1 VTYFAG
7 LGRPAIGDSD
17 EAFYAEAGREM
28 LASGDWLTP
37 HYNYDVRFQ
46 KPILL
51 YWLIAA
57 SYAALGVTEA
67 AARTFPALSG
77 LALSLLTAAIARRWY
92 DELTARDS
100 GLIAA
105 TAFGYF
111 SIGRLALPDLPLAL
125 TTTLSIWA
133 VLRASLEDERTPG
146 RWWLIAGAACGA
158 GVLIKGP
165 VAIVL
170 LLLVSVPILWLERG
184 RARVPARGL
193 VGASGVAAL
202 IAAPWYLAMI
212 AVHGTPYVSS
222 FFVADNLERFATTRF
237 NAMRPPWFYLPILAG
252 GLLPWTPVA
261 VCCVA
266 PAATWL
272 REKTTRTTESWRL
285 LIWLLLPLAFFTLS
299 IGKQPRYIL
308 PVLPPLAIL
317 LARGFVRASDDRM
330 AGRILRV
337 AALMV
342 ALFLAVLGLLLY
354 RARPVVVT
362 VEPWLVLASA
372 GVILASGVG
381 LAVAALRVRL
391 TAVPLAVGIAGAITL
406 GGLQYGL
413 APAGRD
419 PVQLMGD
426 LVLTERQ
433 PAVPVATYHAFV
445 RNLVFYAGIGHIDLS
460 TEAQLRAFI
469 ARPEPV
475 LCVIPAR
482 ELERVGRTQPLN
494 VRTLGEVEYLDASP
508 VKLRALFASN
518 PARSLQRVLLVT
530 NVRGDTTSAT
540 R

>member
-1 VTYFAG
+1 MSALQAG
-7 LGRPAIGDSD
+7 GGSSPA
-17 EAFYAEAGREM
+17 R
-28 LASGDWLTP
+28 
-37 HYNYDVRFQ
+37 H
-46 KPILL
+46 
-51 YWLIAA
+51 
-57 SYAALGVTEA
+57 AAL
-67 AARTFPALSG
+67 
-77 LALSLLTAAIARRWY
+77 
-92 DELTARDS
+92 
-100 GLIAA
+100 
-105 TAFGYF
+105 
-111 SIGRLALPDLPLAL
+111 
-125 TTTLSIWA
+125 
-133 VLRASLEDERTPG
+133 
-146 RWWLIAGAACGA
+146 

-165 VAIVL
+165 VAVVL

-184 RARVPARGL
+184 RARVPARW
-193 VGASGVAAL
+193 VAGASGVAAL
-202 IAAPWYLAMI
+202 IAAPWYVAMI

-272 REKTTRTTESWRL
+272 REKTTRTDGVVAAAHLAAAAAGVLYRCRLASSRDTSCPSFPLWRFCWRVDSSGHQTTGWRAGSCESLPSWSRCSWRCSVCCS
-285 LIWLLLPLAFFTLS
+285 IARAPLS
-299 IGKQPRYIL
+299 SRSS
-308 PVLPPLAIL
+308 
-317 LARGFVRASDDRM
+317 RGWCWRARASSSP
-330 AGRILRV
+330 
-337 AALMV
+337 
-342 ALFLAVLGLLLY
+342 
-354 RARPVVVT
+354 PVS
-362 VEPWLVLASA
+362 ASP
-372 GVILASGVG
+372 SRR
-381 LAVAALRVRL
+381 LRVRL

-419 PVQLMGD
+419 PVQLMAD

-530 NVRGDTTSAT
+530 NVRGDDDGRYALKIFPGFRMPRGSNACLIRRSSAISSADNSIDRNGAFEKPMPCSPVIDPSSAT
-540 R
+540 TPSNSSRSARRARATASRSDGSTITLTWMLPSPA